1 LCGTLPLSPGALRA
15 LLCTQVSITSKGI
28 CHHHH
33 DKLQLAMET
42 GPSQAIQPKRKRSG
56 QVLRFE
62 PQNLDLFEG
71 NPNFIDSFRQ
81 VGCYRFCEKMQG
93 YHKQMSMDFALN
105 FDGIKTKVG
114 PLEVAVNPDSISAAT
129 EIPRVGEKWFKVQ
142 RFKLANCDDFL
153 VVEHKGADLSD
164 GVPKSWLEKPYQQ
177 FLKIIQR
184 FFTCEGRYDT
194 VRQYHFR
201 LLLHFTGREM
211 LDIPFYLY
219 RSLGKMSDKIQK
231 LPQAAE
237 KHLFHFGLMKL
248 LVLEELRR
256 LGRDWNTLLLL
267 ADYQLE
273 TLETPSRRRTP
284 KPKSIVTPSQQETS
298 DAIDSPS
305 PIQTSLSR
313 KGKKKVGEKT
323 VVINEPSET
332 RRQEAEQ
339 EEADIQ
345 ILEHEGTPSHIKKT
359 ARKKLEMP
367 QEQLFSSTARR
378 PFTRSRA
385 RQSSEIEQAAIE
397 AMVQLKECS
406 PPEATQESDKQ
417 SMNLT
422 QMRTQLR
429 ESQET
434 IAQLQEEN
442 QKCREGANEII
453 TLHEDTVI
461 KTRKMLRRR
470 LPLHYQVRN
479 LYKQNRA
486 LQAQN
491 RSLKEELQQVKAM
504 LPKKKLASLTK
515 ATGLKKK

>member
-1 LCGTLPLSPGALRA
+1 
-15 LLCTQVSITSKGI
+15 
-28 CHHHH
+28 
-33 DKLQLAMET
+33 
-42 GPSQAIQPKRKRSG
+42 
-56 QVLRFE
+56 
-62 PQNLDLFEG
+62 
-71 NPNFIDSFRQ
+71 
-81 VGCYRFCEKMQG
+81 MQG
-93 YHKQMSMDFALN
+93 YHKQMAMDFALN

-114 PLEVAVNPDSISAAT
+114 PLEVAVNPDTIAAAT
-129 EIPRVGEKWFKVQ
+129 EIPRQGEKWFKVQ

-153 VVEHKGADLSD
+153 MAEHKGADLTD

-231 LPQAAE
+231 MPQTAE

-248 LVLEELRR
+248 LVLEELRK

-273 TLETPSRRRTP
+273 TLEAPSRRGTP
-284 KPKSIVTPSQQETS
+284 KPKSRVAPSQQEVS
-298 DAIDSPS
+298 SAIDSPS

-313 KGKKKVGEKT
+313 KGKEKMGEKT
-323 VVINEPSET
+323 LVINEPSET
-332 RRQEAEQ
+332 RRQKADQ
-339 EEADIQ
+339 EEEDVQ
-345 ILEHEGTPSHIKKT
+345 VLEHEGIPRNTKKT
-359 ARKKLEMP
+359 AKKRLEMP
-367 QEQLFSSTARR
+367 QEQLPSFTARR
-378 PFTRSRA
+378 PFTRSKA
-385 RQSSEIEQAAIE
+385 RQSSEIEEAAIE
-397 AMVQLKECS
+397 AMVQLKECT
-406 PPEATQESDKQ
+406 PPEVTQKSDKQ
-417 SMNLT
+417 SMSLA
-422 QMRTQLR
+422 QMRTQLK

-442 QKCREGANEII
+442 QKCREGTKEII
-453 TLHEDTVI
+453 DLHEDTLF

-479 LYKQNRA
+479 MYRQNRV

-504 LPKKKLASLTK
+504 LPKRKLASLAK
-515 ATGLKKK
+515 AAQQKKK